1 MAITTRFGQPLNSNV
16 LSWSQFRDTLAVV
29 VVKDHALSF
38 DLGARDCPFG
48 QLAPWHQNVG
58 GVTCDP
64 SLKSCV
70 PKTCADL
77 GNPCGAAGD
86 GCGGMTPVCSTCTS
100 PAFCGGGGPNKCGGN
115 NGLNPDGGIQC
126 TPKTCAAPVRRRGTW
141 PTWPAAV
148 PMPTSRPA

>member
-58 GVTCDP
+58 GVTFEDKLLNFRQTP
-64 SLKSCV
+64 LKL
-70 PKTCADL
+70 PHNL
-77 GNPCGAAGD
+77 EP
-86 GCGGMTPVCSTCTS
+86 
-100 PAFCGGGGPNKCGGN
+100 
-115 NGLNPDGGIQC
+115 
-126 TPKTCAAPVRRRGTW
+126 AAPQSSSST
-141 PTWPAAV
+141 PTAA
-148 PMPTSRPA
+148 